1 MKNKEFCPSDM
12 ISLLEHA
19 FDSDNG
25 NLMIKRAAK
34 KLVELSDAGAK
45 LYGRIAVV
53 PSENGKYRLVDASIA
68 NLLEGI
74 SITLKSNNRE
84 SAKCALLDKI
94 ALLEGQAD
102 ILRYLCRKSFGL
114 EPFDWE
120 DFAKKHM
127 MEP

>member
-25 NLMIKRAAK
+25 NLMIKMAAK
-34 KLVELSDAGAK
+34 KLVKLSDAGAK
-45 LYGRIAVV
+45 FYGRIAVV

-74 SITLKSNNRE
+74 SITLDSNNRE
-84 SAKCALLDKI
+84 SAENALLNKI
-94 ALLEGQAD
+94 VQLEGQANT
-102 ILRYLCRKSFGL
+102 LRYLCRKSFGL
-114 EPFDWE
+114 EPFDWKNS
-120 DFAKKHM
+120 AK
-127 MEP
+127 

>member
-1 MKNKEFCPSDM
+1 MKNKDFCPSDM

-25 NLMIKRAAK
+25 NLMIKMAAK

-45 LYGRIAVV
+45 FYGRIAVV
-53 PSENGKYRLVDASIA
+53 PSENGKYQLVDASIA

-74 SITLKSNNRE
+74 SITLDSNDRE
-84 SAKCALLDKI
+84 SAENALLNKI
-94 ALLEGQAD
+94 VQLEGQANT
-102 ILRYLCRKSFGL
+102 LRYLCRQSFGF

-120 DFAKKHM
+120 NSAK
-127 MEP
+127 

>member
-1 MKNKEFCPSDM
+1 MKNKDFCPSDM

-25 NLMIKRAAK
+25 NLMIKMAAK

-45 LYGRIAVV
+45 FYGRIAVV

-74 SITLKSNNRE
+74 SITLDSNDRE
-84 SAKCALLDKI
+84 SAENALLNKI
-94 ALLEGQAD
+94 VQLEGQANT
-102 ILRYLCRKSFGL
+102 LRYLCRESLGL
-114 EPFDWE
+114 EPFDWKKS
-120 DFAKKHM
+120 AK
-127 MEP
+127 

>member
-1 MKNKEFCPSDM
+1 MKNKDFCPSDM

-25 NLMIKRAAK
+25 NLMIKMAAK

-45 LYGRIAVV
+45 FYGRIAVV

-74 SITLKSNNRE
+74 SITLDSNDRE
-84 SAKCALLDKI
+84 SAENALLNKI
-94 ALLEGQAD
+94 VQLEGQANT
-102 ILRYLCRKSFGL
+102 LRYLCRKSFGL
-114 EPFDWE
+114 EPFDWKKS
-120 DFAKKHM
+120 AK
-127 MEP
+127 